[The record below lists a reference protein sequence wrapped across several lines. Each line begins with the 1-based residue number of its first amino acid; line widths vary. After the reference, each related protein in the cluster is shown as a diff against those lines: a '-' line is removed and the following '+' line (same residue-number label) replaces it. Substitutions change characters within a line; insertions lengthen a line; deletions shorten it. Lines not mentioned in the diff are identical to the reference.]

1 MTAHTRKQKPPGLAS
16 ADAETA
22 IKRAVS
28 LAKNTHPIERHQD
41 TGIQDAATVARMR
54 DQLNAAA
61 QLFGKLS
68 KDWTTNEV
76 IEILHILKEM
86 ADTTMNASKPIT
98 DVEEVIR
105 VHPSV
110 SILSDFIDV
119 LEDFQNGVL
128 DPRLKKTREAHGRSL
143 TISDRRQI
151 GFALTL
157 VEMLRMDKK
166 ITLLKAREK
175 VAKSLQK
182 MNMRVGK
189 KEMTVKRLQEWGK
202 DYNLN
207 GTKREGN

>member
-28 LAKNTHPIERHQD
+28 LAKNTHPIEQHQD
-41 TGIQDAATVARMR
+41 TGIQDAAAVARMR

-61 QLFGKLS
+61 QLFGKPS
-68 KDWTTNEV
+68 KDWTINEV
-76 IEILHILKEM
+76 IEILNILKEM
-86 ADTTMNASKPIT
+86 ADATMNASEPIT
-98 DVEEVIR
+98 DVEEVIH

-151 GFALTL
+151 GFALTFI
-157 VEMLRMDKK
+157 EILRMDKK
-166 ITLLKAREK
+166 NTLLEARKK

-202 DYNLN
+202 DYDLN

>member
-1 MTAHTRKQKPPGLAS
+1 MTGQTRKQKPPGLAS

-28 LAKNTHPIERHQD
+28 LAKNTHSIEQHQD
-41 TGIQDAATVARMR
+41 TGIQDATAVARMR

-61 QLFGKLS
+61 LLAGKLS

-76 IEILHILKEM
+76 IEILNILKEM
-86 ADTTMNASKPIT
+86 ADATMSVSEPIT

-128 DPRLKKTREAHGRSL
+128 DPRLKKTRAAHGRSL

-151 GFALTL
+151 GFALTF
-157 VEMLRMDKK
+157 VEILRMDRK

-175 VAKSLQK
+175 IAKSLQK

-189 KEMTVKRLQEWGK
+189 KEMTVKRLKEWSK